1 MTVFVTRRSGALVA
15 IARSGAQHDPLP
27 DLTRML
33 DHLVENYDRIFL
45 DLSGV
50 TLAPPARVAAF
61 LAEVES
67 HQHESG
73 AEILLVANRPSARR
87 LLRAMAAGQVAVVSC
102 VDDATSGSAAEQD
115 DAAAVGRYEGGPL
128 GTARPSKI

>member
-15 IARSGAQHDPLP
+15 IARSSAQHDPLP
-27 DLTRML
+27 DLTRIL
-33 DHLVENYDRIFL
+33 DNLVETYDRIVL

-50 TLAPPARVAAF
+50 TLAPPGRVAAF

-73 AEILLVANRPSARR
+73 TEIALVANRPSARR
-87 LLRAMAAGQVAVVSC
+87 LLRAMAADQVAVVSC
-102 VDDATSGSAAEQD
+102 LDDATSGSAAEQGD
-115 DAAAVGRYEGGPL
+115 VAAADRYEGGAL
-128 GTARPSKI
+128 GTARPPKL